1 MEYINEEYSLK
12 SGVYKITNKINGRI
26 YIGSA
31 KEFRR
36 RYNQHRIGLIKKK
49 HKNKFLQADFD
60 KCGEDAFVFEV
71 IEVVEGPQENRLLV
85 EQSYIKKYYDDQD
98 QCYNL
103 SPYVNKRGAKCW
115 SYNPEKTLEKFRATV
130 KGRPMWTAEEK
141 IAISERL
148 RGHKVSEVTR
158 QKLRS
163 AMIGKKLSE
172 ETKRKIAESNK
183 GKHRE
188 NLALTHKKA
197 IEAAAIARKGRPA
210 WNKGRKCTE
219 QEKKEMSDR
228 QKSYCLANP
237 EKIQKLM
244 GWNKGKKQSE
254 ETINKRSR
262 SLSKSIKAIELKT
275 LIETI
280 FDSISAAIATLKIS
294 ETSIYRN
301 LDGKA
306 ESVKGYK
313 FEMLVPRRKI
323 RKI

>member
-31 KEFRR
+31 KEFKRR
-36 RYNQHRIGLIKKK
+36 CNQHRIGLIKKK
-49 HKNKFLQADFD
+49 HSNKFLQADFD
-60 KCGEDAFVFEV
+60 KCGEDAFVFEA

-115 SYNPEKTLEKFRATV
+115 SYSPEQTLEKFRAAI
-130 KGRPMWTAEEK
+130 KGKPMWTEEEK
-141 IAISERL
+141 KLISERL
-148 RGHKVSEVTR
+148 RGHNVSEATR
-158 QKLRS
+158 QKLRN

-172 ETKRKIAESNK
+172 ETKRKIAEGNK

-188 NLALTHKKA
+188 HLASMHKIA
-197 IEAAAIARKGRPA
+197 IEASAATRKGKPA

-228 QKSYCLANP
+228 QKSYYLSNP
-237 EKIQKLM
+237 EKIQKLK
-244 GWNKGKKQSE
+244 GLNKGKKQSE
-254 ETINKRSR
+254 ETKNKRSK

-275 LIETI
+275 LIETT
-280 FDSISAAIATLKIS
+280 FDSIGAGTAFRTQC
-294 ETSIYRN
+294 R
-301 LDGKA
+301 G
-306 ESVKGYK
+306 
-313 FEMLVPRRKI
+313 
-323 RKI
+323 